1 MQNLPVYMDY
11 HATTPVDARVLDA
24 MMPFFSEHFGNAASL
39 QHRFGW
45 IAKESVDIARKKIAD
60 AINAQPKEIIFTSG
74 ATESNNCAVKGAA
87 EANRSKGNHII
98 TTQIEH
104 SCVMESCRRL
114 ERNGFSVTY
123 LPVDA
128 FGNVSVD
135 KLANAITDKTILV
148 SVMTA
153 NNEIGTIQPVS
164 TIGKMCAARGILF
177 HTDATQAVGRLP
189 IDVETM
195 NIHLLSFSSHKM
207 YGPKGIGAL
216 YIRSK
221 NPRVAV
227 TAQID
232 GAGHEYGMRSGTLNV
247 AGIAGF
253 GKAVQ
258 IAMEEMDVENERIF
272 RLRNRLQE
280 QLLKI
285 GGATVNGNCAERLPN
300 NLSVTFNGV
309 NADQLMTEMNDVA
322 VSAGSACTSEET
334 GDIQYSRVLHAIG
347 LDENAGKS
355 TIRFGLGRFTTE
367 EEVDYAANRIQSVVV
382 QRREQTEVVYNEH
395 QI

>member
-1 MQNLPVYMDY
+1 MVKSPVYLDY
-11 HATTPVDARVLDA
+11 HATTPVDTRVLEA

-45 IAKESVDIARKKIAD
+45 IAKESVEIARKKIAE
-60 AINAQPKEIIFTSG
+60 AINSAPGELIFTSG
-74 ATESNNCAVKGAA
+74 ATESNNCAIKGAA

-104 SCVMESCRRL
+104 SCVLESCRRL

-123 LPVDA
+123 LPVDK
-128 FGNVSVD
+128 FGNVNVEE
-135 KLANAITDKTILV
+135 LANAVTEKTILV

-164 TIGKMCAARGILF
+164 EIGKICADRGILF

-189 IDVETM
+189 IDVAAM
-195 NIHLLSFSSHKM
+195 NIHLLSFASHKM
-207 YGPKGIGAL
+207 YGPKGVGAL

-221 NPRVAV
+221 NPRIAV
-227 TAQID
+227 EAQMD
-232 GAGHEYGMRSGTLNV
+232 GAGHERGLRSGTLNV

-258 IAMEEMDVENERIF
+258 IAMEEMDEENGRLL

-280 QLLKI
+280 HLLKT
-285 GGATVNGNCAERLPN
+285 GGVKVNGNITKRLPN
-300 NLSVTFNGV
+300 NLNVTIHGV
-309 NADQLMTEMNDVA
+309 SADRLMTEMNEVA

-334 GDIQYSRVLHAIG
+334 GDIQYSHVLHAIG
-347 LDENAGKS
+347 LDGNAGKS

-367 EEVDYAANRIQSVVV
+367 EEIEYAAERV
-382 QRREQTEVVYNEH
+382 QAISAKLRVQTEVGI
-395 QI
+395 Q